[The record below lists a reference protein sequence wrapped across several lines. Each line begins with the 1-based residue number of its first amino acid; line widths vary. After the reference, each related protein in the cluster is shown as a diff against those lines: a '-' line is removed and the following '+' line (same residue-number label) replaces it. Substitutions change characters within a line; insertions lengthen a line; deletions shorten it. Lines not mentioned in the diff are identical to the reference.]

1 MNRANRHAKAFTL
14 LELVVVITIITILSA
29 MAVPRFA
36 ASLNVQRAAA
46 AAERVAQDLQY
57 AQQFARQHAAAV
69 TIRFAP
75 AANRY
80 TLEGVPDLNHPESL
94 FITDLATP
102 PLQAELRGVTLTTGT
117 TLTYNGFGLTTSK
130 GSIAVACGA
139 VLRTVVVAPP
149 DGHATVVA
157 P

>member
-1 MNRANRHAKAFTL
+1 MDQANRHAKAFTL
-14 LELVVVITIITILSA
+14 LELVVVISIITILAA

-57 AQQFARQHAAAV
+57 AQQYARQHATPV
-69 TIRFAP
+69 TIRFEP

-80 TLEGVPDLNHPESL
+80 TLDGVPDLNHPASP
-94 FITDLATP
+94 FITDLNAP
-102 PLQAELRGVTLTTGT
+102 PLAADLRGVTLTTGT
-117 TLTYNGFGLTTSK
+117 TLTYNGFGLASGK
-130 GSIAVACGA
+130 GSIAVACGR
-139 VLRTVVVAPP
+139 VQRTVIVAPP
-149 DGHATVVA
+149 DGQATVVA